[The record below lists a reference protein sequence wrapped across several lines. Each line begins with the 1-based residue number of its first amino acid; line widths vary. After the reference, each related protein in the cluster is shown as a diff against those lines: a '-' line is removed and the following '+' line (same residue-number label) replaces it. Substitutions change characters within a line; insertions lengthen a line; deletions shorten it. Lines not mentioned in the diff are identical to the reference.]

1 MFHYLNMAAIF
12 GNLGISID
20 IGIGIGIG
28 TAKILSL
35 SYAFFF
41 GGGGGGGI
49 EYYVQ
54 CASIFFHV
62 KLVLSYFNMSALL
75 SLGCSF
81 FLLLKYAC

>member
-35 SYAFFF
+35 SYAFFW
-41 GGGGGGGI
+41 GGGGGI

-54 CASIFFHV
+54 CASIFFLV